1 MALADEAKR
10 VAAQFDFTD
19 ADLNAHVQEFLK
31 QMGEGLEKD
40 GTSMSQ
46 IPTYV
51 TGVPNGTEKG
61 LYLAVDLGGTN
72 FRVCSVTLNG
82 DTTFNLTYNKV
93 AIPKELMV
101 ADKASK
107 LFAFLALQIE
117 NFLKEHHSDHFESHR
132 RRRATI
138 STASGYKED
147 EVFHLGFTFSFPVQ
161 QQAINKGTLMR
172 WTKGFDIDDAVG
184 KDVCALLQTEIDKL
198 KLPVKVA
205 ALVNDTVGTL
215 MARSYTSTGAHRS
228 TLGAI
233 FGTGTNGAYI
243 EKTSNIKKKIE
254 GEYDES
260 TGEMVINTEWGSF
273 DNHSSMSCPPP
284 WDKALDTESVN
295 PGFQMFEKRISGMF
309 LGEITR
315 LAIVDMMQ
323 SKDSTLFRDDNS
335 SHNDWTTTTTVAGQS
350 GLYKQWGLDTAIM
363 SVAAADNT
371 PELSS
376 LRQELEKDLNIYTPS
391 LEDAQAFKVVADAV
405 ARRAARLSAVAIGAI
420 AIQSGLLKDPEA
432 EVIDIGVDGSLVEHY
447 PFFRDMI
454 YEALRAIDEIGI
466 QGVNK
471 IRIGVAKDG
480 SGVGAALIALVA
492 AKMDKSDDT
501 PLATEVK
508 RELDSIPAD
517 TGVSNTA
524 MTVGGLVGVAAIAAL
539 WWSRQR

>member
-1 MALADEAKR
+1 MGSQRAPSIHLPRPSKPELVCDNPALFPRHPSTSSALPNMALADEAKR

-61 LYLAVDLGGTN
+61 LYLAVDLGGIN

-184 KDVCALLQTEIDKL
+184 KGVCALLQTEIDKL

-260 TGEMVINTEWGSF
+260 TGEMVTNT
-273 DNHSSMSCPPP
+273 DA
-284 WDKALDTESVN
+284 DLVDTLDANLVN
-295 PGFQMFEKRISGMF
+295 RAQCLVDHVPEEGVVLDETPVDANVDHFS
-309 LGEITR
+309 LGVLEQTGLDGDGANGHGR
-315 LAIVDMMQ
+315 
-323 SKDSTLFRDDNS
+323 
-335 SHNDWTTTTTVAGQS
+335 QS
-350 GLYKQWGLDTAIM
+350 GG
-363 SVAAADNT
+363 
-371 PELSS
+371 
-376 LRQELEKDLNIYTPS
+376 
-391 LEDAQAFKVVADAV
+391 
-405 ARRAARLSAVAIGAI
+405 AARNGIGNDLERLSVFQRGRVNV
-420 AIQSGLLKDPEA
+420 QVLLQLLSQRGQLGSVVRSGHRH
-432 EVIDIGVDGSLVEHY
+432 DGGIKTPLLVE
-447 PFFRDMI
+447 
-454 YEALRAIDEIGI
+454 
-466 QGVNK
+466 
-471 IRIGVAKDG
+471 
-480 SGVGAALIALVA
+480 S
-492 AKMDKSDDT
+492 
-501 PLATEVK
+501 
-508 RELDSIPAD
+508 
-517 TGVSNTA
+517 
-524 MTVGGLVGVAAIAAL
+524 
-539 WWSRQR
+539 